1 MAGNFEYY
9 AELGLNAGAAIS
21 ELSRVSSTAQTV
33 SKNLEAMGKALDQVS
48 KQGLKSG
55 PEAKQLGDTLGL
67 YQQLAAAVASYG
79 RSLKTINSTDLN
91 NGVRKTNTSLQ
102 HMEKALRGVSGTD
115 KEVYDSKKR
124 TLDLYKQMTSA
135 TKAQADTLKAEADAI
150 KAVAQAERERQ
161 ATAAA
166 AERAK
171 TSGVDAWGVTK
182 EERDLRKQ
190 YQTVLQAE
198 KEMEAEFERRAREHL
213 KASGLYARGEEPIR
227 KVTEATEDLSAATDD
242 NAAAQ
247 DRQERALAST
257 RYALYEVAAA
267 YSAMSASMLALP
279 VAGTRAAIEMEAQ
292 FAHVERTTQ
301 LAGAPLENL
310 RQQFLDMSTEIPVAF
325 EELSK
330 IGTLGAQMGIAGAD
344 LASFTDTVAK
354 FSATTNATVDQ
365 AAMSFGRL
373 SNMMQLSEDDYV
385 HLGSAVSE
393 LGTASVATETEILNI
408 AESIATT
415 ANMAGFSADQV
426 VGLSTAMA
434 SLRIRPEMARGAMQR
449 IFAKINKAAADGGES
464 LSAFA
469 QQVGMTNDQFVSMWR
484 NDPSALFMRLTES
497 IQGLDKVAATA
508 TMGDLGIT
516 NTRDVELLNRLANGY
531 RVYAESMELAQ
542 DAYARGDY
550 LETETGPIFETT
562 AAHLERLAAAFQ
574 AFLASFGTAS
584 LEPINA
590 LVEFLIG
597 ALNWL
602 RELPDW
608 LKTGTVAFTA
618 FIGVWFALKASMA
631 LTIASF
637 RAFRLIA
644 QQTNGEL
651 RVNLAAVR
659 REAGLTFPFLSA
671 GANGAAASLNNVGTA
686 SRTAAAGMGATTAA
700 AGAATTATR
709 GLSVALRAVPFV
721 GWASLAVSAATAV
734 WQALSSTADAATEAQ
749 EASDRMVA
757 AMGGAA
763 ELQQALLKDAREF
776 ASGEQTEVFG
786 EMEYKIVR
794 YEGAVRSASDAIR
807 GEVLPTEENHKD
819 RVRETGDEYLETM
832 GKIGKYTDQLIR
844 TAVAQSDVWE
854 GMTHVDIDN
863 LLATGFDFEKFISE
877 YEQNGASA
885 AHRYVDSFVAVLE
898 ERQVQL
904 AAALEEVFTTA
915 GEGSQQYDIL
925 SGQLAVVDAQIEA
938 FQRVKD
944 SVADTTTELNAMSVQ
959 SRLTGLLGAEAAED
973 MAEGFEETTERV
985 KELSDTFSDLIDEI
999 FGVVNAEA
1007 ALYEAL
1013 QNIGEAL
1020 ADNGTS
1026 FDVSTENG
1034 RANMAAL
1041 QRVVEETAN
1050 YLAQQVEANNM
1061 TAAEAADAF
1070 FWHMEDLMN
1079 SLSEMGVDPSEF
1091 VFIRSYL
1098 DELFVHNPLTPE
1110 VDTSVAEQ
1118 ALYDLA
1124 EYGQRVF
1131 ESLRQ
1136 QGVSSGMAASGA
1148 RYSAMAVAQG
1158 HTPTGGVPV
1167 PVRRAARP
1175 EPRSR
1180 IDYAELISS
1189 YRAAQNAKNEANQR
1203 ERSANEAKRQ
1213 ADETK
1218 RAADEAKKLKDEIA
1232 DAKDEG
1238 RIFEEI
1244 MKGLSSAFKDTLHN
1258 FNNFQTAR
1266 DSVEQQLINM
1276 RNAAQESADKVRELR
1291 EEHRRLRQEASED
1304 RVEARQA
1311 ESFAAVARRY
1321 GDTEREIDYST
1332 QAKNARASA
1341 KEKER
1346 LAREALNEAN
1356 SIEKN
1361 RLALTGYS
1369 EQAIKNRGDVR
1380 ALQERMADLILAY
1393 AETGATTQEVTAY
1406 AEQLRRKFIDQMVQ
1420 MGYNRQDA
1428 ERLSRVFQN
1437 LKTDID
1443 RIPRQVRIEAQARV
1457 KEAEA
1462 ALRNV
1467 ARGRTAKVD
1476 FVPGNKQVTF
1486 TAGVKTPSLDVT
1498 REVKAP
1504 TLDLRGYGNGITSN
1518 WVRSGGGLIPGPSH
1532 GPAHRD
1538 DKIVIGRNGP
1548 EGMVRSGEFVIRK
1561 PAVDAIGLN
1570 ALHALN
1576 SMSPG
1581 AAVMSSAPAVNA
1593 SRGVQ
1598 LVELLP
1604 HQVHQL
1610 AQAVSTVL
1618 AVDGKVLAGTTNAQ
1632 NTNAARRG
1640 VK

>member
-55 PEAKQLGDTLGL
+55 PEAKQLSDTLGL
-67 YQQLAAAVASYG
+67 YQQLASAVSSYG

-166 AERAK
+166 AAARP
-171 TSGVDAWGVTK
+171 SGTDAWGVTK

-227 KVTEATEDLSAATDD
+227 KVTEATNEMRAATIA

-247 DRQERALAST
+247 EEQERALASS
-257 RYALYEVAAA
+257 RYALYEIAAA
-267 YSAMSASMLALP
+267 YTAVSAAAFALP
-279 VAGTRAAIEMEAQ
+279 VASTRTAIEMEAQ

-301 LAGAPLENL
+301 AAAAPLENL
-310 RQQFLDMSTEIPVAF
+310 RQQFLDISTEIPVAF

-330 IGTLGAQMGIAGAD
+330 IGTLGAQMGIAEQD
-344 LASFTDTVAK
+344 LASFSDTVAK
-354 FSATTNATVDQ
+354 FSATTNVTVDQ

-373 SNMMQLSEDDYV
+373 ANMMQLTEEDYV
-385 HLGSAVSE
+385 HLGSSISE
-393 LGTASVATETEILNI
+393 LGTASVATESEILAI

-415 ANMAGFSADQV
+415 ANMAGFTADQV

-434 SLRIRPEMARGAMQR
+434 SLRVRPEMARGAMQR

-464 LSAFA
+464 LAAFA
-469 QQVGMTNDQFVSMWR
+469 QQVGLTNDQFVSMWR

-497 IQGLDKVAATA
+497 IQGLDKVAATS
-508 TMGDLGIT
+508 TMSELGFT

-531 RVYAESMELAQ
+531 KVYAESMALAQ

-562 AAHLERLAAAFQ
+562 AAHLERLANAFKAMLDSFGGSALDPIKVVAEVLINLFNTIRDMPQGLKTLATTIGIVVGSIAALRAAF
-574 AFLASFGTAS
+574 AASA
-584 LEPINA
+584 
-590 LVEFLIG
+590 
-597 ALNWL
+597 
-602 RELPDW
+602 
-608 LKTGTVAFTA
+608 
-618 FIGVWFALKASMA
+618 ASM
-631 LTIASF
+631 L
-637 RAFRLIA
+637 AFRLVQQQIGKESVLTLSGLLA
-644 QQTNGEL
+644 QAGRTFPGLATYITAATAALNRFAVATGHASAGMTGAITKASL
-651 RVNLAAVR
+651 FSRAMSFMPLAGWVGLAATVVGAVASITNAFSDASEEMERNAQVMSSAMGGSGSIMEALR
-659 REAGLTFPFLSA
+659 RDLAELASGDQRNPLAVVEDGVYKVGHAAEATQA
-671 GANGAAASLNNVGTA
+671 IIDEYTEQQ
-686 SRTAAAGMGATTAA
+686 RRMGEQFDETTVAIDSQRFA
-700 AGAATTATR
+700 IGRHTQELINKGIAE
-709 GLSVALRAVPFV
+709 SVAL
-721 GWASLAVSAATAV
+721 
-734 WQALSSTADAATEAQ
+734 Q
-749 EASDRMVA
+749 EANQEALNRLLKRGFNVR
-757 AMGGAA
+757 
-763 ELQQALLKDAREF
+763 ELQQAYMKN
-776 ASGEQTEVFG
+776 GE
-786 EMEYKIVR
+786 
-794 YEGAVRSASDAIR
+794 EGARAYAAGFQQAINA
-807 GEVLPTEENHKD
+807 PDSWK
-819 RVRETGDEYLETM
+819 
-832 GKIGKYTDQLIR
+832 
-844 TAVAQSDVWE
+844 W
-854 GMTHVDIDN
+854 DI
-863 LLATGFDFEKFISE
+863 LGLGSPFYSQE
-877 YEQNGASA
+877 
-885 AHRYVDSFVAVLE
+885 VLE
-898 ERQVQL
+898 ETRL
-904 AAALEEVFTTA
+904 LEEMIDPINGITGA
-915 GEGSQQYDIL
+915 LMGAINQGEIFAQLGLVDDSDIESMEDLKGSTEGAADAL
-925 SGQLAVVDAQIEA
+925 DELVSAMFAVVDAEAAVFAAMDRLGQSMAENGNTFDTMTEAGRSNLEAFKAVVSAIANDIKAQMDAGAIEA
-938 FQRVKD
+938 SD
-944 SVADTTTELNAMSVQ
+944 
-959 SRLTGLLGAEAAED
+959 AAVLF
-973 MAEGFEETTERV
+973 AQQ
-985 KELSDTFSDLIDEI
+985 
-999 FGVVNAEA
+999 
-1007 ALYEAL
+1007 YEAL
-1013 QNIGEAL
+1013 I
-1020 ADNGTS
+1020 
-1026 FDVSTENG
+1026 
-1034 RANMAAL
+1034 L
-1041 QRVVEETAN
+1041 QLE
-1050 YLAQQVEANNM
+1050 
-1061 TAAEAADAF
+1061 
-1070 FWHMEDLMN
+1070 
-1079 SLSEMGVDPSEF
+1079 SMGVDTSQFDRFRDHLDTLFETPIGVDLDTAAAIAALDHLQAYAQS
-1091 VFIRSYL
+1091 VFDNLS
-1098 DELFVHNPLTPE
+1098 
-1110 VDTSVAEQ
+1110 
-1118 ALYDLA
+1118 
-1124 EYGQRVF
+1124 
-1131 ESLRQ
+1131 Q
-1136 QGVSSGMAASGA
+1136 QGLDSGWAASGA
-1148 RYSAMAVAQG
+1148 RYSAQAAAQG
-1158 HTPTGGVPV
+1158 VGPESAMMRHQRNMART
-1167 PVRRAARP
+1167 RERQRQNAARRFAEERAARLQAI
-1175 EPRSR
+1175 EAS
-1180 IDYAELISS
+1180 
-1189 YRAAQNAKNEANQR
+1189 RAAAEQERLAREAERAKNET
-1203 ERSANEAKRQ
+1203 KKQ
-1213 ADETK
+1213 ADEQK
-1218 RAADEAKKLKDEIA
+1218 RAADEAKKLRQEIA

-1291 EEHRRLRQEASED
+1291 EEHRKLRQEASED
-1304 RVEARQA
+1304 RADARQA
-1311 ESFAAVARRY
+1311 DIFAAVARRY
-1321 GDTEREIDYST
+1321 GDDTRYEEYRNE
-1332 QAKNARASA
+1332 AKNARASA

-1356 SIEKN
+1356 AIEKN

-1428 ERLSRVFQN
+1428 ERLSRVFQT

-1467 ARGRTAKVD
+1467 ARGRTAKID
-1476 FVPGNKQVTF
+1476 FVPGNKEVKF
-1486 TAGVKTPSLDVT
+1486 TAGVTTPSLDVT
-1498 REVKAP
+1498 RQVKAP

-1640 VK
+1640 VR